1 MSKDALLKALD
12 PWMKVET
19 WHTAHPLDEQR
30 FHRAVAVACK
40 TVGTPLDAY
49 DIENAIM
56 HLAEKYHGAFEGY
69 HLYDAMD
76 HYAQEAENLSMFVKN
91 TQDDS

>member
-19 WHTAHPLDEQR
+19 WHTAHTLDEQR
-30 FHRAVAVACK
+30 FHRAIAVACR
-40 TVGTPLDAY
+40 TSGTALDAAE
-49 DIENAIM
+49 IEEAIM
-56 HLAEKYHGAFEGY
+56 QLAKKYHGAFEGY

-76 HYAQEAENLSMFVKN
+76 HYAQEAENLSMYVKN
-91 TQDDS
+91 TQGDS

>member
-12 PWMKVET
+12 PWMKVQT

-30 FHRAVAVACK
+30 FHRAVAIACK

-56 HLAEKYHGAFEGY
+56 HLAEKHHGAFEGH

-76 HYAQEAENLSMFVKN
+76 HYAQEAENLSMYVKN
-91 TQDDS
+91 TQGES